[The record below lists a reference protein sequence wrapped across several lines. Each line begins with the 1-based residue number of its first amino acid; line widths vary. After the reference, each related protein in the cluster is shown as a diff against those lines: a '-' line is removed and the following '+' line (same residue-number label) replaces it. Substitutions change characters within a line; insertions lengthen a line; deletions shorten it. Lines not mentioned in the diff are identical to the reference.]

1 MRYQYDIDIIV
12 LLIFLLVTNSP
23 KFINL
28 QDGEVTLSPIKFQSP
43 HTGAL
48 VGGKTVR
55 CRLCGKCWKGKDT
68 SNFFTHMVSTH
79 FKYLWSAEVPKSA
92 DMYNCHVPGCDYR
105 TKYRY
110 NFLFHLAGR
119 HKQLKEK
126 LMSEGISPA
135 IIKPVR
141 TDETNEHLFQ
151 VQKLSCF
158 LLSTD
163 EEIILETLKRFGA
176 GTSTNKMLIKAKKK
190 KKGRPPK
197 GKGPTDEQDFYF
209 GPPGAFKNDQI
220 KLICRICKKIS
231 LNHTCHRQHVVH
243 KHFNHFW
250 SSHTTDEQGQ
260 FRCHHT
266 ECNYA
271 TPNRSVFVIH
281 LAYKH
286 FELKSKLESS
296 GNDPGCADPDV
307 YGKFVLEQGKH
318 IIPIER
324 KCLLV
329 L

>member
-1 MRYQYDIDIIV
+1 
-12 LLIFLLVTNSP
+12 
-23 KFINL
+23 
-28 QDGEVTLSPIKFQSP
+28 
-43 HTGAL
+43 
-48 VGGKTVR
+48 
-55 CRLCGKCWKGKDT
+55 
-68 SNFFTHMVSTH
+68 MVSTH

-307 YGKFVLEQGKH
+307 YGKFVLEEKKYL
-318 IIPIER
+318 IFCEI
-324 KCLLV
+324 KLLTSIV
-329 L
+329 IHSLI

>member
-1 MRYQYDIDIIV
+1 M
-12 LLIFLLVTNSP
+12 
-23 KFINL
+23 
-28 QDGEVTLSPIKFQSP
+28 
-43 HTGAL
+43 
-48 VGGKTVR
+48 R

-126 LMSEGISPA
+126 LSSEGISPA
-135 IIKPVR
+135 VIKPVR

-151 VQKLSCF
+151 IQKLSNF
-158 LLSTD
+158 MLSNNQ
-163 EEIILETLKRFGA
+163 EVAFETLKKFGA
-176 GTSTNKMLIKAKKK
+176 GTATNKMLVKMKKK

-197 GKGPTDEQDFYF
+197 GKGPTDEQEFYF
-209 GPPGAFKNDQI
+209 GQSLGGAFKNDQI
-220 KLICRICKKIS
+220 QLICRICKKIS

-250 SSHTTDEQGQ
+250 SSHTTDSEGQ
-260 FRCHHT
+260 FRCHH
-266 ECNYA
+266 EDCNYS

-307 YGKFVLEQGKH
+307 YGKY
-318 IIPIER
+318 
-324 KCLLV
+324 
-329 L
+329 